1 MHARTHTQNQSIHVY
16 VCELMAQRNYT
27 ETKEIITQGPTN
39 HWCPYKFYCIKIC
52 LYLMEVC
59 FIDAILMQ
67 VFDAPQTL
75 DVDVVHLRIKETASV
90 LSFCSYACQ

>member
-1 MHARTHTQNQSIHVY
+1 
-16 VCELMAQRNYT
+16 
-27 ETKEIITQGPTN
+27 
-39 HWCPYKFYCIKIC
+39 
-52 LYLMEVC
+52 MEVC

-90 LSFCSYACQ
+90 LSFCS

>member
-1 MHARTHTQNQSIHVY
+1 
-16 VCELMAQRNYT
+16 
-27 ETKEIITQGPTN
+27 
-39 HWCPYKFYCIKIC
+39 
-52 LYLMEVC
+52 MEVC

-90 LSFCSYACQ
+90 AHIHPSAHMHVSDKGTYLVTIHNVDGMHF